1 MGDQS
6 KPGGFGIAPDDLAYL
21 RQWADESER
30 ELDDVLSEAVGRFV
44 QWRREFD
51 TAIEAGLEDVRA
63 GRLVS
68 HEAMLAH
75 RAEQRRKAGR
85 A

>member
-1 MGDQS
+1 MGNQS
-6 KPGGFGIAPDDLAYL
+6 KSVGFGRSAC
-21 RQWADESER
+21 
-30 ELDDVLSEAVGRFV
+30 
-44 QWRREFD
+44 WRREFD
-51 TAIEAGLEDVRA
+51 DAIEAGLEDVRR
-63 GRLVS
+63 GRVVS

>member
-6 KPGGFGIAPDDLAYL
+6 KSVGFDIAPDDLAYL
-21 RQWADESER
+21 QQWADESER
-30 ELDDVLSEAVGRFV
+30 DLDEVLSEAVGRFV

-51 TAIEAGLEDVRA
+51 AAIEAGLEDVRT
-63 GRLVS
+63 GRVVS